1 LNSYSI
7 FIEAGDDFSGF
18 LALVFIILRFPQSLS
33 QLFITNSQYNMAHL
47 LLLEDDSTFSK
58 LLSSFLGKHGH
69 QVQVCT
75 SLKEARLA
83 LVKSID
89 DNNPFEVFMLDYR
102 LPDGNSV
109 DLLKQVRSE
118 GNRTPAFIM
127 TSFHDVRTAVSAMQN
142 GAFDYITKPVNP
154 EELLMV
160 LGEALNK
167 SGASKE
173 KVVPQQ
179 AKSGKKTEKPQLDFI
194 EGKSKISKQ
203 LYEYVR
209 LVSPTDMSVIIQG
222 ESGTGKEHVA
232 KSIHRLSKRSN
243 GPFVAIDCG
252 SLSKDLAASELFG
265 HKKGAFTGALQDK
278 VGQFEAADGGTL
290 FLDEIGNLGYDVQ
303 IKLLRALQERIVVP
317 IGSTNPIKVDVRLIA
332 ATNEDLMTS
341 AAAGDFRD
349 DLYHRLN
356 EFKIEVPPLR
366 KRGEDLGIFIQYFV
380 DKANEELGRNVQQLS
395 KEVMDVFQKYDWPGN
410 LRELNN
416 VIKRLVLLSKEE
428 VANLDALPAEMIAEI
443 SSESQKPVGSDLK
456 ALQESH
462 EKEMIEKVLQEV
474 RYNKSKAAKL
484 LNIDRKTLYYKIE
497 KYHIE

>member
-1 LNSYSI
+1 
-7 FIEAGDDFSGF
+7 
-18 LALVFIILRFPQSLS
+18 
-33 QLFITNSQYNMAHL
+33 MAYL
-47 LLLEDDSTFSK
+47 LLLEDDNTFSR

-69 QVQVCT
+69 KVHVCSSVKDAKAAMVN
-75 SLKEARLA
+75 SLDE
-83 LVKSID
+83 
-89 DNNPFEVFMLDYR
+89 NNPFEVLMLDYR

-109 DLLKQVRSE
+109 DFLKQVRSE

-127 TSFHDVRTAVSAMQN
+127 TSFHDVRTAVNAMQN

-167 SGASKE
+167 SDVSNEKMASPA
-173 KVVPQQ
+173 KV
-179 AKSGKKTEKPQLDFI
+179 GKKLDKQPLEFI

-209 LVSPTDMSVIIQG
+209 LVAPTDMSVIIQG

-232 KSIHRLSKRSN
+232 KSIHKLSKRTK

-252 SLSKDLAASELFG
+252 SLSKELAASELFG
-265 HKKGAFTGALQDK
+265 HKKGAFTGALTDK
-278 VGQFEAADGGTL
+278 IGQFEAADGGTL

-303 IKLLRALQERIVVP
+303 IKLLRALQERIIVP
-317 IGSTNPIKVDVRLIA
+317 IGSNNWVKVDVRLIA
-332 ATNEDLMTS
+332 ATNEDLMTN
-341 AAAGDFRD
+341 AANGDFRD

-366 KRGEDLGIFIQYFV
+366 KRGEDLGIFIQHFV
-380 DKANEELGRNVQQLS
+380 DKANEELGRNVKELS
-395 KEVMDVFQKYDWPGN
+395 PEVMEVFQRYDWPGN

-416 VIKRLVLLSKEE
+416 VIKRLILLSKEE
-428 VANLDALPAEMIAEI
+428 VAVLSALPAEMITAME
-443 SSESQKPVGSDLK
+443 ETQKNTGSDLK
-456 ALQESH
+456 ALQETH

>member
-1 LNSYSI
+1 
-7 FIEAGDDFSGF
+7 
-18 LALVFIILRFPQSLS
+18 
-33 QLFITNSQYNMAHL
+33 MANL
-47 LLLEDDSTFSK
+47 LLVEDDTTFSK
-58 LLSSFLGKHGH
+58 LLSNFLGKHGH
-69 QVQVCT
+69 QVKVC
-75 SLKEARLA
+75 SNIKEAREA
-83 LVKSID
+83 LSSSD
-89 DNNPFEVFMLDYR
+89 SNEPYEVLMLDYR

-109 DLLKQVRSE
+109 DFLKALRSE
-118 GNRTPAFIM
+118 GNRTAAFIM
-127 TSFHDVRTAVSAMQN
+127 TSFHDVRTAVTAMQI

-160 LGEALNK
+160 LREALNK
-167 SGASKE
+167 SETGSAKAAPKTRSNAKAD
-173 KVVPQQ
+173 KQ
-179 AKSGKKTEKPQLDFI
+179 ALEFI

-232 KSIHRLSKRSN
+232 KSIHRLSKRSS

-252 SLSKDLAASELFG
+252 SLSKELAASELFG

-278 VGQFEAADGGTL
+278 IGQFEAADGGTL

-303 IKLLRALQERIVVP
+303 IKLLRALQERIIVP
-317 IGSTNPIKVDVRLIA
+317 IGATQQIKVDVRLIA
-332 ATNEDLMTS
+332 ATNEDLMVN
-341 AAAGDFRD
+341 AANGDFRE

-366 KRGEDLGIFIQYFV
+366 KRGEDLGIFIQHFV
-380 DKANEELGRNVQQLS
+380 EKANEELGRNVRELS
-395 KEVMDVFQKYDWPGN
+395 KEVMDVFHKYDWPGN

-428 VANLDALPAEMIAEI
+428 VATLNALPAEMITAMEDQ
-443 SSESQKPVGSDLK
+443 QKPTGSDLK
-456 ALQESH
+456 ALQETH

>member
-1 LNSYSI
+1 
-7 FIEAGDDFSGF
+7 
-18 LALVFIILRFPQSLS
+18 
-33 QLFITNSQYNMAHL
+33 MAHL
-47 LLLEDDSTFSK
+47 LLVEDDTTFSK
-58 LLSSFLGKHGH
+58 LLSNFLGKHGH
-69 QVQVCT
+69 QVKVC
-75 SLKEARLA
+75 SNIKEAREA
-83 LVKSID
+83 LKSSD
-89 DNNPFEVFMLDYR
+89 SNEPFEVLMLDYR

-109 DLLKQVRSE
+109 DFLKALRSE
-118 GNRTPAFIM
+118 GNRTAAFIM
-127 TSFHDVRTAVSAMQN
+127 TSFHDVRTAVTAMQI

-160 LGEALNK
+160 LREALNK
-167 SGASKE
+167 AESADTKAAPKTRTS
-173 KVVPQQ
+173 
-179 AKSGKKTEKPQLDFI
+179 AKADKQSLEFI

-232 KSIHRLSKRSN
+232 KSIHKMSKRSN

-252 SLSKDLAASELFG
+252 SLSKELAASELFG

-278 VGQFEAADGGTL
+278 IGQFEAADGGTL

-303 IKLLRALQERIVVP
+303 IKLLRALQERIIVP
-317 IGSTNPIKVDVRLIA
+317 IGATQQIKVDVRLIA
-332 ATNEDLMTS
+332 ATNEDLMVN
-341 AAAGDFRD
+341 AANGDFRD

-366 KRGEDLGIFIQYFV
+366 KRGEDLGIFIQHFV
-380 DKANEELGRNVQQLS
+380 EKANEELGRNVRELS
-395 KEVMDVFQKYDWPGN
+395 KEVMDVFHKYDWPGN

-428 VANLDALPAEMIAEI
+428 VATLNALPAEMITAMEDQ
-443 SSESQKPVGSDLK
+443 QKPAGSDLK
-456 ALQESH
+456 ALQETH

>member
-1 LNSYSI
+1 
-7 FIEAGDDFSGF
+7 
-18 LALVFIILRFPQSLS
+18 
-33 QLFITNSQYNMAHL
+33 MAHL
-47 LLLEDDSTFSK
+47 LLVEDDTTFSK
-58 LLSSFLGKHGH
+58 LLTNFLGKHGH
-69 QVQVCT
+69 QVRACAD
-75 SLKEARLA
+75 LKEAREA
-83 LVKSID
+83 LHND
-89 DNNPFEVFMLDYR
+89 PNGPFEVLMLDYR

-109 DLLKQVRSE
+109 DFLKSLRGE
-118 GNRTPAFIM
+118 GNRTAAFIM
-127 TSFHDVRTAVSAMQN
+127 TSFHDVRTAVTAMQL

-160 LGEALNK
+160 LREALNK
-167 SGASKE
+167 GEASGVKGAPK
-173 KVVPQQ
+173 
-179 AKSGKKTEKPQLDFI
+179 AKSGIKSDKQSLEYI

-209 LVSPTDMSVIIQG
+209 LVAPTDMSVIIQG

-232 KSIHRLSKRSN
+232 KSIHKLSKRSN

-252 SLSKDLAASELFG
+252 SLSKELAASELFG
-265 HKKGAFTGALQDK
+265 HKKGAFTGALMDK
-278 VGQFEAADGGTL
+278 IGQFEAADGGTL

-303 IKLLRALQERIVVP
+303 IKLLRALQERIIVP
-317 IGSTNPIKVDVRLIA
+317 IGGTQQVKVDVRLIA
-332 ATNEDLMTS
+332 ATNEDLISS
-341 AAAGDFRD
+341 AAAGDFRE

-366 KRGEDLGIFIQYFV
+366 KRGEDLGIFIQHFV
-380 DKANEELGRNVQQLS
+380 DKANQELDRNVKELS
-395 KEVMDVFQKYDWPGN
+395 KEVMEIFQKYDWPGN

-428 VANLDALPAEMIAEI
+428 VATSSALPAEMITAMEGTP
-443 SSESQKPVGSDLK
+443 KATGSDLK
-456 ALQESH
+456 ALQETH

-497 KYHIE
+497 KYQIE

>member
-1 LNSYSI
+1 
-7 FIEAGDDFSGF
+7 
-18 LALVFIILRFPQSLS
+18 
-33 QLFITNSQYNMAHL
+33 MAHL
-47 LLLEDDSTFSK
+47 LLLEDDTTFSK
-58 LLSSFLGKHGH
+58 LLSTFLGKHGH
-69 QVQVCT
+69 KVQVCST
-75 SLKEARLA
+75 LKDAKTA
-83 LVKSID
+83 LVNSLD
-89 DNNPFEVFMLDYR
+89 EGSPFDVLMLDYR

-109 DLLKQVRSE
+109 DFLKQVRSD

-127 TSFHDVRTAVSAMQN
+127 TSFHDVRTAVNAMQN
-142 GAFDYITKPVNP
+142 GAFDYITKPVHP

-160 LGEALNK
+160 LGEALQK
-167 SGASKE
+167 SDTSTSIKMAS
-173 KVVPQQ
+173 P
-179 AKSGKKTEKPQLDFI
+179 AKGGKKLEKQSSDFI

-209 LVSPTDMSVIIQG
+209 LVAPTDMSVIILG

-265 HKKGAFTGALQDK
+265 HKKGAFTGALMDK
-278 VGQFEAADGGTL
+278 IGQFEAADGGTL

-303 IKLLRALQERIVVP
+303 IKLLRALQERIIVP
-317 IGSTNPIKVDVRLIA
+317 IGSTQHVKVDVRLIA

-341 AAAGDFRD
+341 ASTGDFRD

-366 KRGEDLGIFIQYFV
+366 KRGEDLPIFIQHFV
-380 DKANEELGRNVQQLS
+380 DKANEELDRNVQSLS
-395 KEVMDVFQKYDWPGN
+395 KEVMEVFQKYDWPGN

-428 VANLDALPAEMIAEI
+428 IATLNALPAEMITSME
-443 SSESQKPVGSDLK
+443 EPQKSTGSDLK
-456 ALQESH
+456 ALQETH

>member
-1 LNSYSI
+1 
-7 FIEAGDDFSGF
+7 
-18 LALVFIILRFPQSLS
+18 
-33 QLFITNSQYNMAHL
+33 MAHL
-47 LLLEDDSTFSK
+47 LLLEDDTTFSK

-69 QVQVCT
+69 KVKVCS
-75 SLKEARLA
+75 SLKEAKIA
-83 LVKSID
+83 VANSSEE
-89 DNNPFEVFMLDYR
+89 NEPFEVLMLDYR

-109 DLLKQVRSE
+109 DFLKLVRSE

-127 TSFHDVRTAVSAMQN
+127 TSFHDVRTAVNAMQN

-167 SGASKE
+167 SGILDEKAST
-173 KVVPQQ
+173 PQG
-179 AKSGKKTEKPQLDFI
+179 KTGKKTEKQSLDFI

-232 KSIHRLSKRSN
+232 KSIHRLSKRVN

-265 HKKGAFTGALQDK
+265 HKKGAFTGAMMDK
-278 VGQFEAADGGTL
+278 VGQFEAAHGGTL

-303 IKLLRALQERIVVP
+303 IKLLRALQERIIVP
-317 IGSTNPIKVDVRLIA
+317 IGSTQPVKVDVRLIA

-341 AAAGDFRD
+341 AANGDFRE

-366 KRGEDLGIFIQYFV
+366 RRGEDLGIFIQYFV
-380 DKANEELGRNVQQLS
+380 DKANEELGRNVRELS
-395 KEVMDVFQKYDWPGN
+395 KEVMEIFHKYDWPGN

-428 VANLDALPAEMIAEI
+428 VATLSALPAEMIAEMADT
-443 SSESQKPVGSDLK
+443 QKSTGSDLK
-456 ALQESH
+456 ALQETH

>member
-1 LNSYSI
+1 
-7 FIEAGDDFSGF
+7 
-18 LALVFIILRFPQSLS
+18 
-33 QLFITNSQYNMAHL
+33 MAHL
-47 LLLEDDSTFSK
+47 LLIEDDSTFSK
-58 LLSSFLGKHGH
+58 LLTNFLGKHGH
-69 QVQVCT
+69 QVKVC
-75 SLKEARLA
+75 SSIKEAKETLG
-83 LVKSID
+83 KSD
-89 DNNPFEVFMLDYR
+89 SDGPFEVLMLDYR

-109 DLLKQVRSE
+109 DFLKTLRSE

-127 TSFHDVRTAVSAMQN
+127 TSFHDVRTAVTAMQI

-160 LGEALNK
+160 LREALNK
-167 SGASKE
+167 GEVMSVKTAPKAKANAKAE
-173 KVVPQQ
+173 KQ
-179 AKSGKKTEKPQLDFI
+179 SLDYI
-194 EGKSKISKQ
+194 EGKSKIAKQ
-203 LYEYVR
+203 LFEYVR
-209 LVSPTDMSVIIQG
+209 LVAPTDMSVIIQG

-232 KSIHRLSKRSN
+232 KSIHRMSKRAD

-278 VGQFEAADGGTL
+278 IGQFEAADGGTL
-290 FLDEIGNLGYDVQ
+290 FLDEIGNLSYDIQ
-303 IKLLRALQERIVVP
+303 IKLLRALQERIIVP
-317 IGSTNPIKVDVRLIA
+317 IGGTQQVKVNVRLIA
-332 ATNEDLMTS
+332 ATNEDLMS
-341 AAAGDFRD
+341 NAATGDFRE

-356 EFKIEVPPLR
+356 EFKIEVPALR
-366 KRGEDLGIFIQYFV
+366 KRGEDLPIFVQHFV
-380 DKANEELGRNVQQLS
+380 DKANQELERNVRELS

-428 VANLDALPAEMIAEI
+428 VATLGALPSEMITAMEDQ
-443 SSESQKPVGSDLK
+443 QKPAAGSDLK
-456 ALQESH
+456 ALQETH

>member
-1 LNSYSI
+1 
-7 FIEAGDDFSGF
+7 
-18 LALVFIILRFPQSLS
+18 
-33 QLFITNSQYNMAHL
+33 MAHL
-47 LLLEDDSTFSK
+47 LLLEDDTTFSK
-58 LLSSFLGKHGH
+58 LLNSFLGKHGH
-69 QVQVCT
+69 KVKVCST
-75 SLKEARLA
+75 IKDARAAIVNSLDEN
-83 LVKSID
+83 D
-89 DNNPFEVFMLDYR
+89 PFEVLMLDYR

-109 DLLKQVRSE
+109 DFLKQVRSE

-142 GAFDYITKPVNP
+142 GAFDYITKPVHP
-154 EELLMV
+154 DELLMV
-160 LGEALNK
+160 LGEALQK
-167 SGASKE
+167 SNAAASIKTA
-173 KVVPQQ
+173 VP
-179 AKSGKKTEKPQLDFI
+179 AKGSKKHENPTSDFI

-209 LVSPTDMSVIIQG
+209 LVAPTDMSVIILG

-265 HKKGAFTGALQDK
+265 HKKGAFTGALMDK
-278 VGQFEAADGGTL
+278 MGQFEAADGGTL

-303 IKLLRALQERIVVP
+303 IKLLRALQERIIVP
-317 IGSTNPIKVDVRLIA
+317 IGSTQQVKVDVRLIA
-332 ATNEDLMTS
+332 ATNEDLMANAS
-341 AAAGDFRD
+341 NGDFRD

-366 KRGEDLGIFIQYFV
+366 KRGEDLPIFIQHFV
-380 DKANEELGRNVQQLS
+380 DKANAELGRNVQSLS
-395 KEVMDVFQKYDWPGN
+395 KEVMEVFQKYDWPGN

-416 VIKRLVLLSKEE
+416 VIKRLILLSKEE
-428 VANLDALPAEMIAEI
+428 VATLNALPAEMITSMQEP
-443 SSESQKPVGSDLK
+443 QKSTGSDLK
-456 ALQESH
+456 ALQETH

>member
-1 LNSYSI
+1 
-7 FIEAGDDFSGF
+7 
-18 LALVFIILRFPQSLS
+18 
-33 QLFITNSQYNMAHL
+33 MAHL
-47 LLLEDDSTFSK
+47 LLVEDDTTFSK
-58 LLSSFLGKHGH
+58 LLTNFLGKHGH
-69 QVQVCT
+69 QVKV
-75 SLKEARLA
+75 SSNLREAREII
-83 LVKSID
+83 S
-89 DNNPFEVFMLDYR
+89 NNPDGPFDVLMLDYR

-109 DLLKQVRSE
+109 DFLKTLRSE
-118 GNRTPAFIM
+118 GNRTAAFIM
-127 TSFHDVRTAVSAMQN
+127 TSFHDVRTAVTAMQI

-160 LGEALNK
+160 LREALNK
-167 SGASKE
+167 GEVTSVKAAPKVKGNSK
-173 KVVPQQ
+173 VDSQ
-179 AKSGKKTEKPQLDFI
+179 SLDFI

-209 LVSPTDMSVIIQG
+209 LVAPTDMSVIIQG

-232 KSIHRLSKRSN
+232 KSIHKLSKRSS

-252 SLSKDLAASELFG
+252 SLSKELAASELFG
-265 HKKGAFTGALQDK
+265 HKKGAFTGALMDK
-278 VGQFEAADGGTL
+278 IGQFEAADGGTL

-303 IKLLRALQERIVVP
+303 IKLLRALQERIIVP
-317 IGSTNPIKVDVRLIA
+317 IGSTQQVKVDVRLIA
-332 ATNEDLMTS
+332 ATNEDLISS

-366 KRGEDLGIFIQYFV
+366 KRGEDLAIFIQHFV
-380 DKANEELGRNVQQLS
+380 DKANSELDRNVRELS
-395 KEVMDVFQKYDWPGN
+395 KEVLDIFMKYDWPGN

-428 VANLDALPAEMIAEI
+428 VATSGALPAEMITAMEDTPKA
-443 SSESQKPVGSDLK
+443 SGSDLK
-456 ALQESH
+456 ALQETH

>member
-1 LNSYSI
+1 
-7 FIEAGDDFSGF
+7 
-18 LALVFIILRFPQSLS
+18 
-33 QLFITNSQYNMAHL
+33 MAHL
-47 LLLEDDSTFSK
+47 LLVEDDTTFSK
-58 LLSSFLGKHGH
+58 LLSNFLGKHGH
-69 QVQVCT
+69 QVNVC
-75 SLKEARLA
+75 SNIKEARQA
-83 LVKSID
+83 LNSAD
-89 DNNPFEVFMLDYR
+89 PSEPYEVLMLDYR

-109 DLLKQVRSE
+109 DFLKALRSE
-118 GNRTPAFIM
+118 GNRTAAFIM
-127 TSFHDVRTAVSAMQN
+127 TSFHDVRTAVTAMQI

-160 LGEALNK
+160 LREALNK
-167 SGASKE
+167 TESGSSKTAP
-173 KVVPQQ
+173 KTRSSAKADKQ
-179 AKSGKKTEKPQLDFI
+179 ALEFI

-232 KSIHRLSKRSN
+232 KSIHRLSKRSS

-252 SLSKDLAASELFG
+252 SLSKELAASELFG

-278 VGQFEAADGGTL
+278 IGQFEAADGGTL

-303 IKLLRALQERIVVP
+303 IKLLRALQERIIVP
-317 IGSTNPIKVDVRLIA
+317 IGATQQIKVDVRLIA
-332 ATNEDLMTS
+332 ATNEDLMTN
-341 AAAGDFRD
+341 AANGDFRE

-356 EFKIEVPPLR
+356 EFKIEVPALR
-366 KRGEDLGIFIQYFV
+366 KRGEDLGIFIQHFV
-380 DKANEELGRNVQQLS
+380 DKANEELGRNVRELS
-395 KEVMDVFQKYDWPGN
+395 KEVLDVFHKYDWPGN

-428 VANLDALPAEMIAEI
+428 VATLSALPAEMITAME
-443 SSESQKPVGSDLK
+443 EQQKPAGSDLK
-456 ALQESH
+456 ALQETH

>member
-1 LNSYSI
+1 
-7 FIEAGDDFSGF
+7 
-18 LALVFIILRFPQSLS
+18 
-33 QLFITNSQYNMAHL
+33 MAHL
-47 LLLEDDSTFSK
+47 LLVEDDTTFSK
-58 LLSSFLGKHGH
+58 LLTNFLGKHGH
-69 QVQVCT
+69 QVRAC
-75 SLKEARLA
+75 SDLKEAREA
-83 LVKSID
+83 LHND
-89 DNNPFEVFMLDYR
+89 PDGPFEVLMLDYR

-109 DLLKQVRSE
+109 DFLKALRAE
-118 GNRTPAFIM
+118 GNRTAAFIM
-127 TSFHDVRTAVSAMQN
+127 TSFHDVRTAVTAMQL

-160 LGEALNK
+160 LREALNR
-167 SGASKE
+167 GEASATKGT
-173 KVVPQQ
+173 P
-179 AKSGKKTEKPQLDFI
+179 KTKGGTKADKQSLEYI

-209 LVSPTDMSVIIQG
+209 LVAPTDMSVIIQG

-232 KSIHRLSKRSN
+232 KSIHKLSKRSN

-252 SLSKDLAASELFG
+252 SLSKELAASELFG
-265 HKKGAFTGALQDK
+265 HKKGAFTGALLDK
-278 VGQFEAADGGTL
+278 IGQFEAADGGTL

-303 IKLLRALQERIVVP
+303 IKLLRALQERIIVP
-317 IGSTNPIKVDVRLIA
+317 IGGTQQVKVDVRLIA
-332 ATNEDLMTS
+332 ATNEDLISS
-341 AAAGDFRD
+341 AAAGDFRE

-366 KRGEDLGIFIQYFV
+366 KRGEDLGIFIQHFV
-380 DKANEELGRNVQQLS
+380 DKANQELDRNVRELS
-395 KEVMDVFQKYDWPGN
+395 KEVMEIFQKYDWPGN

-428 VANLDALPAEMIAEI
+428 VATSSALPAEMITAMEGA
-443 SSESQKPVGSDLK
+443 QKPTGSDLK
-456 ALQESH
+456 ALQETH

-497 KYHIE
+497 KYQIE

>member
-1 LNSYSI
+1 
-7 FIEAGDDFSGF
+7 
-18 LALVFIILRFPQSLS
+18 
-33 QLFITNSQYNMAHL
+33 MAHL
-47 LLLEDDSTFSK
+47 LLVEDDSTFSK
-58 LLSSFLGKHGH
+58 LLSNFLGKHGH
-69 QVQVCT
+69 QVKVCT
-75 SLKEARLA
+75 NIKDAREALSG
-83 LVKSID
+83 K
-89 DNNPFEVFMLDYR
+89 NNSDGPYEVLMLDYR

-109 DLLKQVRSE
+109 DFLKIIRNE
-118 GNRTPAFIM
+118 GIRIPAFIM
-127 TSFHDVRTAVSAMQN
+127 TSFHDVRTAVTAMQI

-160 LGEALNK
+160 LREALNRGEEVSEIK
-167 SGASKE
+167 VEQKTKVNAKME
-173 KVVPQQ
+173 KQ
-179 AKSGKKTEKPQLDFI
+179 ALEFI
-194 EGKSKISKQ
+194 EGKSAISKQ

-252 SLSKDLAASELFG
+252 SLSKELAASELFG

-278 VGQFEAADGGTL
+278 IGQFEAADGGTL

-303 IKLLRALQERIVVP
+303 IKLLRALQERIIVP
-317 IGSTNPIKVDVRLIA
+317 IGSTQQVKVDVRLIA

-341 AAAGDFRD
+341 AANGDFRE

-366 KRGEDLGIFIQYFV
+366 RRGEDIGIFIQHFV
-380 DKANEELGRNVQQLS
+380 EKANQELGRNVRELS
-395 KEVMDVFQKYDWPGN
+395 KEVMDVFNKYDWPGN

-428 VANLDALPAEMIAEI
+428 VATLSALPAEMITAMEDQ
-443 SSESQKPVGSDLK
+443 QKPSGSDLK
-456 ALQESH
+456 ALQETH